1 MWIRLLEEAGH
12 VDILCNNA
20 GMQFRKSAFE
30 YPEEMFD
37 KVSAVNLKAPYR
49 LSQKA
54 AIHFRDKGIKGY
66 SAR

>member
-1 MWIRLLEEAGH
+1 
-12 VDILCNNA
+12 
-20 GMQFRKSAFE
+20 MQFRKSAFE